1 MTTATSVLSC
11 LLMPSYLLVAPR
23 PGVDVTQAEL
33 ADFTRA
39 LNLTVPEYG
48 PIDLDHH
55 VIDSESATLP
65 DLSAYDG
72 VLVGGSP
79 FNVTDL
85 VHTATQKHVQ
95 SLMVQILQSAVPS
108 LFICF
113 GSGFCTWTMG
123 GRVDRSYGESA
134 SVSTVELTEAATDDP
149 ICRYLPQRFQVLTG
163 HVESVAEIA
172 DSAVVLGTGPTCPV
186 QFYRVNRNTW
196 ATQFHPELDAT
207 GFARRMA
214 FYSDHGYYDTAKA
227 ESIIESAN
235 AAELSPVAGIFTG
248 FRRFCEV
255 DYAGR

>member
-1 MTTATSVLSC
+1 
-11 LLMPSYLLVAPR
+11 MPSYLLVAPR

-39 LNLTVPEYG
+39 LDRTVPEYG

-55 VIDSESATLP
+55 VIDSETATLP

-85 VHTATQKHVQ
+85 FHTSTQKHVQ
-95 SLMVQILQSAVPS
+95 SLMVQILQSEVPS

-123 GRVDRSYGESA
+123 GRVDRSHGESA
-134 SVSTVELTEAATDDP
+134 SVSTVELTEAAKTDP
-149 ICRYLPQRFQVLTG
+149 LCRDLPQTFHVLTG

-186 QFYRVNRNTW
+186 QFYRVNHNTW
-196 ATQFHPELDAT
+196 ATQFHPELDAE

-214 FYSDHGYYDTAKA
+214 FYSDHGYYNPESAEAIVASAKA
-227 ESIIESAN
+227 AD
-235 AAELSPVAGIFTG
+235 LSPVAGIFTG
-248 FRRFCEV
+248 FRRFCEE
-255 DYAGR
+255 DHAHR